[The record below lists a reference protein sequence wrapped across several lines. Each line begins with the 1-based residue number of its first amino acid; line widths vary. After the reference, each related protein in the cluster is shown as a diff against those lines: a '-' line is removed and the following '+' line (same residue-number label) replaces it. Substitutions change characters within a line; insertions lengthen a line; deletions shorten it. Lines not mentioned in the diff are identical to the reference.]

1 MSLFTLNDDI
11 LWIIKDEVSKLR
23 YKQVLRQLNEDWER
37 KKPGRKKYLS
47 FRSIHPGRFF
57 LNENP
62 KNMINYICKTK
73 YYIHGHMVQSDS
85 PILTYIGYKRDTI
98 SLKRGLLEKCINDGL
113 DLSSIDMKDEDAIF
127 NINDLVW
134 GFLMKKEEE
143 QIKQNLKTNIQE
155 SSK

>member
-1 MSLFTLNDDI
+1 MQNTEAN
-11 LWIIKDEVSKLR
+11 WQKKLG
-23 YKQVLRQLNEDWER
+23 W
-37 KKPGRKKYLS
+37 G
-47 FRSIHPGRFF
+47 
-57 LNENP
+57 
-62 KNMINYICKTK
+62 KNRLADLYDK
-73 YYIHGHMVQSDS
+73 
-85 PILTYIGYKRDTI
+85 YIGF
-98 SLKRGLLEKCINDGL
+98 SGL

>member
-23 YKQVLRQLNEDWER
+23 YKQVLRELKEEWNR
-37 KKPGRKKYLS
+37 KNPGRKKYLS

-73 YYIHGHMVQSDS
+73 YYIHGHIVQSDS

-98 SLKRGLLEKCINDGL
+98 SLKRGLLEKCIND
-113 DLSSIDMKDEDAIF
+113 
-127 NINDLVW
+127 
-134 GFLMKKEEE
+134 
-143 QIKQNLKTNIQE
+143 
-155 SSK
+155 